1 MPENV
6 GGISKRRKGNMM
18 VLTQSDIHSHRT
30 ALTLKVLL
38 LAIFF
43 AASAL
48 SIKAAYDLTQE
59 PEIFPNWFVPSFIL
73 GVSLLIALSLYLVLR
88 TWPMA
93 YPSETLP
100 SRQAGYLW
108 GLMILSFICTT
119 SVHGFYPFHA
129 KVLATLPTT
138 DSVMKINYAIGLM
151 GFLASAALAGVYL
164 FTPLKRPAVIGLM
177 AVTLLLLIPNDNCA
191 NPFNTWWIGTV
202 GASPLMYVPNMYAAL
217 FVASGLAGI
226 HPRINGFITT
236 GICLGS
242 LLLGIGHQLGIIW

>member
-1 MPENV
+1 
-6 GGISKRRKGNMM
+6 M
-18 VLTQSDIHSHRT
+18 VLTRSNIHSHRT
-30 ALTLKVLL
+30 ALPLKALL
-38 LAIFF
+38 LATFF
-43 AASAL
+43 SAAAL
-48 SIKAAYDLTQE
+48 SVKAAYDLTQE
-59 PEIFPNWFVPSFIL
+59 PQIFPNWFVPTFIL
-73 GVSLLIALSLYLVLR
+73 GVSLLIALSLYFVLR
-88 TWPMA
+88 VWPVA
-93 YPSETLP
+93 HPSEILP
-100 SRQAGYLW
+100 SRQAAYLW

-129 KVLATLPTT
+129 GVLATLSTA
-138 DSVMKINYAIGLM
+138 DSVMKINYAVGIM
-151 GFLASAALAGVYL
+151 GFLASAILAGVYL

-191 NPFNTWWIGTV
+191 NPFNTWWIETV

-226 HPRINGFITT
+226 HPKSNILITT